1 MEVWGGVKVTG
12 LAEGGVMVGMGTGP
26 VAKGWPVG
34 GATVEK
40 AWLGG
45 RFTAGPVVKA
55 WPVGGATLGNGWP
68 GGGTRTDL
76 ETSSNQRSASDGVR
90 LWEGMRTG
98 EEVGRGTTITGV
110 GADQLLTAGT
120 KAREVKTN

>member
-1 MEVWGGVKVTG
+1 MAEGWGGVKVTG
-12 LAEGGVMVGMGTGP
+12 PTEGRVMAGMDTGP

-34 GATVEK
+34 RATVEK
-40 AWLGG
+40 AWLG
-45 RFTAGPVVKA
+45 REVTVGPVVKV
-55 WPVGGATLGNGWP
+55 WPVGGVTVGNGWP
-68 GGGTRTDL
+68 GGSTRTDL

-98 EEVGRGTTITGV
+98 EEVGGGTTITGV

-120 KAREVKTN
+120 KAEKNG